1 MIDIEQSIIENN
13 ESMID
18 INQSKIENNDPM
30 VEYQSINHWKQ
41 WINDSN
47 QRISH

>member
-18 INQSKIENNDPM
+18 INQSKIENNESK
-30 VEYQSINHWKQ
+30 VEYQSINH
-41 WINDSN
+41 
-47 QRISH
+47 